1 MVIINWL
8 SQVKRWMASDLFIDR
23 IGQSDEQ
30 ALKQSPLTE
39 ISQINY
45 RRLLLLMPYLLAIT
59 YIMFGLS
66 LVIHE
71 KTALQHALAFLAV
84 STTVS
89 QILLVFWRPQA
100 NARLTWQQEL
110 VIDLYALSMLI
121 WGAAMLG
128 YDPNATIPYFDFLIA
143 VFGVGIILLIPDVK
157 LLIFYLATVIYL
169 LSMTPMLDLSQ
180 TNKTLLIVSVLI
192 FMGLAYALSR
202 VYYLQFLKSLRLTR
216 RLYEQQLNLSA
227 LVEDKSA
234 QLIAVQTNLAR
245 EVIRVFAKVLDDY
258 DPYTRG
264 HSESVARLAERLA
277 RRLGYP
283 EDFQQQLFWA
293 GMIHDV
299 GKIRIPKTILNK
311 STPLTPGEF
320 ETIRQHP
327 VYGYEM
333 IQESESL
340 RPLAA
345 IVLHHHEHYDGTGHP
360 HGLRGEQIP
369 IASQIL
375 ALADAWDAM
384 SSRRIYRDALSSEHA
399 TSELIRCS
407 GKQFAPALVNTF
419 ILMIE
424 EEDSL

>member
-8 SQVKRWMASDLFIDR
+8 RQVKRWAAGDLFIDR
-23 IGQSDEQ
+23 GDKLSEQ
-30 ALKQSPLTE
+30 VLKHPPLTE

-45 RRLLLLMPYLLAIT
+45 RRLLLLMPYLVAT
-59 YIMFGLS
+59 AYFMFGLS
-66 LVIHE
+66 LLIQE
-71 KTALQHALAFLAV
+71 KPALQHALAFLAAV
-84 STTVS
+84 TTIS
-89 QILLVFWRPQA
+89 QVLLIFNRPQSA
-100 NARLTWQQEL
+100 ASLNWQQQL
-110 VIDLYALSMLI
+110 IIDLFALSLLI

-128 YDPNATIPYFDFLIA
+128 YDPNSTIPYFDFLIA
-143 VFGVGIILLIPDVK
+143 VFGVGIILLIPDIK
-157 LLIFYLATVIYL
+157 LLAFYLVTVVYL
-169 LSMTPMLDLSQ
+169 LGMTPLIDLSQ
-180 TNKTLLIVSVLI
+180 TNIVLLIVSVLI
-192 FMGLAYALSR
+192 FMGLSYALSR
-202 VYYLQFLKSLRLTR
+202 VYYLQFLNSLRLTR

-227 LVEDKSA
+227 LVEEKSA
-234 QLIAVQTNLAR
+234 QLIAAQTNLAR

-264 HSESVARLAERLA
+264 HSETVARLAERLA

-311 STPLTPGEF
+311 ATPLTHEEY

-327 VYGYEM
+327 LYGAEM
-333 IQESESL
+333 IEESESL
-340 RPLAA
+340 RPLAT
-345 IVLHHHEHYDGTGHP
+345 IVLHHHEHHDGTGHP

-369 IASQIL
+369 IASQII

-384 SSRRIYRDALSSEHA
+384 LSRRVYRDALTPEHA
-399 TSELIRCS
+399 KSELIRCS

-424 EEDSL
+424 EEETK